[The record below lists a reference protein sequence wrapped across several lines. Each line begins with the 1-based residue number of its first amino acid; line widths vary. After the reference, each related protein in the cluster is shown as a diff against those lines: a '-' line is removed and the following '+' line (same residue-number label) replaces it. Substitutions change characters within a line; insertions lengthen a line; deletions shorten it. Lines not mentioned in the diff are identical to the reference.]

1 MTPTFRT
8 FLEDIDLLD
17 PLDYAPSDADET
29 IERVQAS
36 LDEKVSWKKLPVTFP
51 QKGFEVHYR
60 RRPRDFDVALVDT
73 RSGVGRS
80 SKPRIAVNVNM
91 ERKHAELLTAD
102 GGQNVLY
109 GMQTQVLSG
118 ADGYRGLGLAPLL
131 YRTLVEHGQ
140 VLECHQARLRRV
152 APRDL
157 PRDAFDLRVI
167 PVSPR
172 HAHQVGRGLKNRS
185 DGLILLRS
193 DDNFSTGPQPA
204 HSRDGD
210 RRRRPTDHG
219 GQPVLG

>member
-17 PLDYAPSDADET
+17 PLDYAPRDADET
-29 IERVQAS
+29 IERLQAS

-91 ERKHAELLTAD
+91 ERKHAKLLTAD

-140 VLECHQARLRRV
+140 VLFSSTEQTGGGQKTWRRLTQSVGDVADVGVIVPGGQA
-152 APRDL
+152 
-157 PRDAFDLRVI
+157 
-167 PVSPR
+167 
-172 HAHQVGRGLKNRS
+172 
-185 DGLILLRS
+185 
-193 DDNFSTGPQPA
+193 
-204 HSRDGD
+204 D
-210 RRRRPTDHG
+210 RREG
-219 GQPVLG
+219 C